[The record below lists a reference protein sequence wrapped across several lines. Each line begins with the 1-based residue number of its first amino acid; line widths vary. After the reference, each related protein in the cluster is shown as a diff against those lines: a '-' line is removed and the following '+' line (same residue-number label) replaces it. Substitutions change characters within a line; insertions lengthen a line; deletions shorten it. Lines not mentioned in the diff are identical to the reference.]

1 MGVRK
6 MDLREYYINN
16 VQDYENHSCF
26 LEEITNVNKSYNIF
40 DGVVEN
46 NNYKFN
52 VKSEEEAIREFKN
65 ICQKNSNYYNQED
78 KCWFYLLTYYLMK
91 MGYEIKEFPELL
103 RNPPTSPE
111 VFISRDI
118 MNKMLETVPVSL
130 MTKRYRNHF
139 IEKLTFKKVN
149 YKTLNKDIES
159 KFVEISTRSAGFNDM
174 TIDEQLSEI
183 VNLIENYLKKNDK
196 FINVDYSLIAL
207 DFISEDIIRDYKGR
221 LQCFRHASE
230 KALNERKS
238 FSEDQKL
245 FMREFGIIIIET
257 IHKLLK

>member
-1 MGVRK
+1 

-16 VQDYENHSCF
+16 IQEHENHSCF
-26 LEEITNVNKSYNIF
+26 VEEITNVNKSYNIF
-40 DGVVEN
+40 EGEVEKN
-46 NNYKFN
+46 DYKFN
-52 VKSEEEAIREFKN
+52 VKSEEEAIRKFKN
-65 ICQKNSNYYNQED
+65 ICQNNNYYNRED
-78 KCWFYLLTYYLMK
+78 KCWFYLLTYYLTK
-91 MGYEIKEFPELL
+91 KGYEIKEFPELL
-103 RNPPTSPE
+103 RNPPASPE
-111 VFISRDI
+111 EFISRDI
-118 MNKMLETVPVSL
+118 MNKILETCPVTL

-149 YKTLNKDIES
+149 YKTLNEDIES

-207 DFISEDIIRDYKGR
+207 DFISEDIIKDYKGR

>member
-1 MGVRK
+1 ME
-6 MDLREYYINN
+6 LREYYINN
-16 VQDYENHSCF
+16 VQNHEYHFCF
-26 LEEITNVNKSYNIF
+26 FEEINNVNKVYNVF
-40 DGVVEN
+40 NGEVEKYD
-46 NNYKFN
+46 YKFN
-52 VKSEEEAIREFKN
+52 VKSEEEAIRKFKN
-65 ICQKNSNYYNQED
+65 ICRKNSSYYNQED

-103 RNPPTSPE
+103 TNPPASPE
-111 VFISRDI
+111 EFISRDI
-118 MNKMLETVPVSL
+118 MNKILETVPISL
-130 MTKRYRNHF
+130 ITPRYRNFF

-174 TIDEQLSEI
+174 TIDEQLSET

-207 DFISEDIIRDYKGR
+207 DFISDDIVRKYKGS

-230 KALNERKS
+230 KALKEREN

-245 FMREFGIIIIET
+245 FMREFGILIIEI